1 MTWPGGEEIA
11 ANAVVISPVITASHS
26 LSNGAYGFDLNESNY
41 AIVQTDAAPAWVQ
54 IDFGASQSIAQIRF
68 RGGPDQSGSHAMVLK
83 TSPDGSTWTTIA
95 SWTSQD
101 YYYVLSPWFDVN
113 RSDVRYIRFE
123 RSNSN
128 NYLRLY
134 YMGIKQ
140 PPASF
145 HSIDPG
151 AMAASPGL
159 SGPMQLA
166 LPSSELAAAPA
177 LSLAEIVHGW
187 FLSPDPLAASLD
199 LSAGL
204 RVDLAVPGL
213 AASPGLSGPMQLALP
228 SAELA
233 AAPELSITEVLLGWY
248 LFPDPLAAS
257 PGLSA
262 GLRVDLAVPELAAAA
277 ALSGGLLVSIPADL
291 GVVAEMSVV
300 ALSSFG
306 SSDFVITY
314 LCRLTPRAGSA
325 FSEIILPM
333 SSFQG
338 RFKSGDPSF
347 LSVIVPGG
355 DYAQAISDRNDPDD
369 PPELSVYMV
378 KTFVNGNVISER
390 LMAVDLEDVRIY
402 EGATNVSIE
411 LEGHRTVS
419 YSPKAVTLSGA
430 SYKNYSAGKLRYRCE
445 PDLYLR
451 PGDVVTVDGETF
463 TADNISIAM
472 AVNAQTMEVAES

>member
-1 MTWPGGEEIA
+1 MAGTFYSHNTRDITPQMTSENTPSPCIVSTTSEDAGQEGWKAFTHTTNDGGWQTGEGYSGAHPASIIFDLGEGNAKSVSDYTLTSSPDASKSWSLYGSNNNTDWTLLDSQSSINFGMDYPNQDDPAMISFNIASPASYRYYKITETLYDSYGGFAEIELIEEA
-11 ANAVVISPVITASHS
+11 GNTVIT
-26 LSNGAYGFDLNESNY
+26 
-41 AIVQTDAAPAWVQ
+41 
-54 IDFGASQSIAQIRF
+54 
-68 RGGPDQSGSHAMVLK
+68 
-83 TSPDGSTWTTIA
+83 
-95 SWTSQD
+95 
-101 YYYVLSPWFDVN
+101 
-113 RSDVRYIRFE
+113 
-123 RSNSN
+123 
-128 NYLRLY
+128 
-134 YMGIKQ
+134 
-140 PPASF
+140 
-145 HSIDPG
+145 
-151 AMAASPGL
+151 
-159 SGPMQLA
+159 
-166 LPSSELAAAPA
+166 
-177 LSLAEIVHGW
+177 
-187 FLSPDPLAASLD
+187 PDPLAATPLLNVSDVFLG
-199 LSAGL
+199 S
-204 RVDLAVPGL
+204 
-213 AASPGLSGPMQLALP
+213 
-228 SAELA
+228 
-233 AAPELSITEVLLGWY
+233 SIS
-248 LFPDPLAAS
+248 PDPLAAS

-306 SSDFVITY
+306 SSDFIITY
-314 LCRLTPRAGSA
+314 LCRLTPKAGSVL
-325 FSEIILPM
+325 SEIILPM

-355 DYAQAISDRNDPDD
+355 DYALAISDRNDPDD

-378 KTFVNGNVISER
+378 KTFINGNVISER
-390 LMAVDLEDVRIY
+390 LMAVDLEDVRVY
-402 EGATNVSIE
+402 EGATNTSIE
-411 LEGHRTVS
+411 LEGHRTVT